1 MQRRNVLAL
10 ACGLLLSGCISA
22 NAADLGFS
30 TGRGL
35 IGSPTGYIG
44 GSNVLPLDLNQAA
57 VVNGGIS
64 TLNQGY
70 GGTVLGT
77 GLGLGLGTGLY
88 GNNCLS
94 QLPEGTQLVSD
105 GLGQTAVI
113 LPGAV
118 CMPTL
123 TGCNV
128 SMVSPQGPSAISLI
142 RRQQLHSGCLFAG
155 RARLSP
161 ASPLTGTTTTTT
173 QRILHS
179 RAARHIVHH
188 HCLHRIIHRACKKVS
203 TFGS

>member
-10 ACGLLLSGCISA
+10 ACALLLSGCISA
-22 NAADLGFS
+22 NAADLRFN

-35 IGSPTGYIG
+35 IGAPSGYVA

-64 TLNQGY
+64 TLGQGYY

-77 GLGLGLGTGLY
+77 GLGLGTGLY
-88 GNNCLS
+88 GNNCVS

-105 GLGQTAVI
+105 GLGQTAVV

-128 SMVSPQGPSAISLI
+128 SMVGPQGPSALSLI
-142 RRQQLHSGCLFAG
+142 GSSCIPVASLPE
-155 RARLSP
+155 SP
-161 ASPLTGTTTTTT
+161 PLTRITTTTTTTTT
-173 QRILHS
+173 QRIFHHK
-179 RAARHIVHH
+179 AARHIVHR
-188 HCLHRIIHRACKKVS
+188 HCLHRIIHRAGKKVD
-203 TFGS
+203 FGS